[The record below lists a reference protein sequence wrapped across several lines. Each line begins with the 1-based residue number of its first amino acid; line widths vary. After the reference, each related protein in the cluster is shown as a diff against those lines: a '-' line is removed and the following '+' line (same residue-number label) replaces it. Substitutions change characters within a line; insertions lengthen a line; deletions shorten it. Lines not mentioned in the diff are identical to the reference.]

1 MPWQRVS
8 TRPEKLL
15 SANIFG
21 HDLFPARPLVI
32 EDSRQLSAECRP
44 TDISKKP
51 PSQRNSDSSLS
62 RLNQTVGGRQEP
74 CVWHYKH
81 CQTREMF
88 KTSSQHLVSHTVL
101 FSADATVQRRWA
113 LPCLLTPQ
121 VYVYAHKPFLL
132 YAHPKLFTTRCI
144 DGYAC

>member
-15 SANIFG
+15 LANIFG

-32 EDSRQLSAECRP
+32 GDSRQLSAECRP
-44 TDISKKP
+44 ADISKEP

-74 CVWHYKH
+74 GVWHYRH
-81 CQTREMF
+81 CQTCEMF
-88 KTSSQHLVSHTVL
+88 KTSSQHLVSHIV
-101 FSADATVQRRWA
+101 FSVSGRNSSKKVGIVI
-113 LPCLLTPQ
+113 LLTPQ
-121 VYVYAHKPFLL
+121 VYVYAHKPFLR
-132 YAHPKLFTTRCI
+132 YAHPKLCTARSIAGC
-144 DGYAC
+144 AC